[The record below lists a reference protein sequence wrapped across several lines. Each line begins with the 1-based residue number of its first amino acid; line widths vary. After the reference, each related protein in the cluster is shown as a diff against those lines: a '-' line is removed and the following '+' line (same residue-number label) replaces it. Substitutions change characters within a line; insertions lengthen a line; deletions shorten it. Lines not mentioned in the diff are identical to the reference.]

1 MKVVLNTVRNISIFK
16 SFMNGM
22 EDFNNDDW
30 ELFNQVRTAMVEQKP
45 STDCKHDRMT
55 VTEDGNEVCEECGLE
70 TPHELDNSPEWRFY
84 KENDT
89 KQSSDPSRCFLR
101 KYEEKSIYR
110 DIEGYQLPTEVIERA
125 NSSYATVTEESIL
138 RGNSRKGLIVA
149 CIFYAYEDLGHRQSQ
164 DEIKQFFNIN
174 KKILSNGMKMFN
186 LKIKRSPVYTTPID
200 FIPKILAKFNLSEK
214 HIHFVNTLYTKI
226 CIKSSFI
233 NRSNP
238 DSIAAGL
245 SYFVLKHINY
255 PISLSDFSKRVG
267 LSDITI
273 HKISKKIKDVVE
285 ESIHI

>member
-1 MKVVLNTVRNISIFK
+1 M
-16 SFMNGM
+16 
-22 EDFNNDDW
+22 
-30 ELFNQVRTAMVEQKP
+30 
-45 STDCKHDRMT
+45 
-55 VTEDGNEVCEECGLE
+55 
-70 TPHELDNSPEWRFY
+70 
-84 KENDT
+84 
-89 KQSSDPSRCFLR
+89 
-101 KYEEKSIYR
+101 
-110 DIEGYQLPTEVIERA
+110 
-125 NSSYATVTEESIL
+125 

-149 CIFYAYEDLGHRQSQ
+149 CIFYAYEDLGQRRSQ
-164 DEIKQFFNIN
+164 DEIKNYFNIN

-186 LKIKRSPVYTTPID
+186 LKIKRSPVYTTPVD

-214 HIHFVNTLYTKI
+214 HVHFVNTLYHKI
-226 CIKSSFI
+226 CVQSSFI